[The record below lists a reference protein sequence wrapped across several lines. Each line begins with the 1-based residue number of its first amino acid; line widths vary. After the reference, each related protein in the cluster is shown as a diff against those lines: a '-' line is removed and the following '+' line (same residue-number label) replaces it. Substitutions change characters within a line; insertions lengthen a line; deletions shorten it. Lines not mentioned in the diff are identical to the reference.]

1 MSHPWRASGA
11 PKSTGKGFD
20 LARDGRVDTKCR
32 ICGRH
37 SNENNY
43 GCCVRCLYN
52 NHKAVHPNVPKPYR
66 VIHDP
71 EGCFS
76 RTSYFTIQEWELGL
90 KDGIWPD
97 GLMFEMNAPY
107 NRVGKVTLGDD
118 GRERV
123 TWFGE
128 TT

>member
-1 MSHPWRASGA
+1 M
-11 PKSTGKGFD
+11 
-20 LARDGRVDTKCR
+20 
-32 ICGRH
+32 
-37 SNENNY
+37 
-43 GCCVRCLYN
+43 YN
-52 NHKAVHPNVPKPYR
+52 THRAVHPNGTRPYR

-71 EGCFS
+71 EGCFT
-76 RTSYFTIQEWELGL
+76 RTSYFTRQEWELGL

-97 GLMFEMNAPY
+97 GLVFEAN

-123 TWFGE
+123 TWWGE